1 MPDYW
6 DDQPKDATGKEE
18 TVHLVQLDRRQ
29 NRVEYN
35 KVQSHFKLTGSDG
48 RIMTIKRVQNPGLY
62 GMYAVNRKKM
72 DERKGSNEKWLFH
85 ATAEK
90 NVKGINTK
98 GFNRSFAGANGTN
111 IYFLYTLPC
120 SASPP
125 TRHFLCFYYFFF
137 LLSLFFFL
145 LFVISQHL
153 SQLPSAQLLYY
164 VPEALCCNAFVKLSK
179 L

>member
-1 MPDYW
+1 MTNRKMPLAKKKRFILYNL
-6 DDQPKDATGKEE
+6 TEGKTESK
-18 TVHLVQLDRRQ
+18 
-29 NRVEYN
+29 YN

-137 LLSLFFFL
+137 LLSVFFSL

-164 VPEALCCNAFVKLSK
+164 VPEALCCNVFVKLSK